1 MDCVV
6 CGSREGA
13 SLDRPSNS
21 SSNRSANNSIGRHIY
36 FVGNIPSLTSKAIRS
51 GRNILNI
58 CFVHFVLTIAV
69 AIYLAAASVGKH
81 TMYRLLFNLLQS
93 GLCFAIR
100 LSTAS
105 FIYSCFDMFVVKRNT
120 CSRMHVHVVNSR
132 KM

>member
-58 CFVHFVLTIAV
+58 CFVYFVLTIAV
-69 AIYLAAASVGKH
+69 AIYLAAASVGVAH
-81 TMYRLLFNLLQS
+81 DVPPSFQ
-93 GLCFAIR
+93 FVAIW
-100 LSTAS
+100 AVFCNS
-105 FIYSCFDMFVVKRNT
+105 F
-120 CSRMHVHVVNSR
+120 VNSFLYLFLFR
-132 KM
+132 YVRSKAKYMFKNACTCWEFS